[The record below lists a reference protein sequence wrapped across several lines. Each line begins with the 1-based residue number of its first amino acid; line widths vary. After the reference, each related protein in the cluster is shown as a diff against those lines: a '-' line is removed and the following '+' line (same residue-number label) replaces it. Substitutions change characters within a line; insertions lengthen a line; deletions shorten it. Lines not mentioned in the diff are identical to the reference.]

1 MNILKILFAISLI
14 LKISSAA
21 KEPSKRDK
29 LLEFALPKHRQAI
42 RIFLMLQEPWHLNV
56 LRDLDELIENDNE
69 AYSPLYDVYR
79 DSVENFLDAFKIYA
93 QDQQNCAKAENL
105 VEKIAATRELLYST
119 DDTRFKKLLESHS
132 IDTLDVYEHY
142 TLEFYDRF
150 AHEFLAYESS
160 LSEEQQEQE
169 QNFIKWFNDFV
180 EEKDF
185 MRKTEKFGQFF
196 EFFEQMKHD
205 TSTCKCL
212 L

>member
-1 MNILKILFAISLI
+1 MNIFKILFAITLI
-14 LKISSAA
+14 LKISSAY
-21 KEPSKRDK
+21 KEPSKRAK

-79 DSVENFLDAFKIYA
+79 DSIENFLEAFKIYA
-93 QDQQNCAKAENL
+93 QDQQNCAKAEHL
-105 VEKIAATRELLYST
+105 VEKIAETRDLLFST
-119 DDTRFKKLLESHS
+119 DDNRFKKLLESHS

-150 AHEFLAYESS
+150 AHEFLAYESN
-160 LSEEQQEQE
+160 LTMEEQESD
-169 QNFIKWFNDFV
+169 QNLLKWFDEFV

-196 EFFEQMKHD
+196 EFFEEMKND